1 MPRQTWDRETVLDV
15 LVNVVP
21 LAVLVVFMGLFLLV
35 APWGVDRSAASLLQ
49 FGLIV
54 SMILPLGYLT
64 YLTAERI

>member
-1 MPRQTWDRETVLDV
+1 MARQTWDKETLSDV

-21 LAVLVVFMGLFLLV
+21 LAVLVVFIGLFLLI
-35 APWGVDRSAASLLQ
+35 APWGVDLSAASLVQ

-54 SMILPLGYLT
+54 SMMILLGYLT